1 MQEKVCVFDID
12 GVLNDYPKTW
22 IDFVNVSLCENFKNL
37 NEVKD
42 SLSYSKYKRLKEEYR
57 VSGVKENLCVKKGA
71 KEVIN
76 KLRSEGFKIIIIS
89 ARPVIKYSSLYKQTT
104 NWLAKNGIEY
114 DNLIFSERKQFEV
127 IKYYPNMS
135 FMVEDNRMI
144 SNIMSSLGYKVYLLD
159 NEYNQGEV
167 KENVKRIKSL
177 MEVVEYASK

>member
-1 MQEKVCVFDID
+1 MSEKVCVFDID
-12 GVLNDYPKTW
+12 GVLNYYPKTW
-22 IDFVNVSLCENFKNL
+22 VDFVNASLCKDFKTL
-37 NEVKD
+37 SEVKN
-42 SLSYSKYKRLKEEYR
+42 SLSYSEYKKLKEEYR
-57 VSGVKENLCVKKGA
+57 TSGVKENLCVKKEA

-76 KLRSEGFKIIIIS
+76 KLRDEGFKIIIIS

-104 NWLAKNGIEY
+104 NWLEKNGIEY

-144 SNIMSSLGYKVYLLD
+144 SNIVGGLGYKVYLLD

-177 MEVVEYASK
+177 VEVLENASK